1 MKRILFILFLFSF
14 IIIGCDNT
22 MNTPVNRVNLL
33 FRQYQT
39 LNKEVLNDLDMSI
52 KKDKDLTKYEKEE
65 YKKLFIKQYQNLS
78 YKIKKED
85 IRNNLAFVD
94 IEIEVL
100 DYKSALNK
108 AMQKYME
115 KDKRCKNITKC
126 KIVELKKV
134 NDKKKY
140 DLLLTIE
147 KKDGLWNIVELT
159 NEDIK
164 KIHGIV

>member
-147 KKDGLWNIVELT
+147 KKDGLWNIVEWT

>member
-1 MKRILFILFLFSF
+1 MKRILFVLFLFSF

-39 LNKEVLNDLDMSI
+39 LNKEVLIDLDISI
-52 KKDKDLTKYEKEE
+52 KNDKNLNKYEKEE

-85 IRNNLAFVD
+85 IRNNLAFVEV
-94 IEIEVL
+94 EIEVL
-100 DYKSALNK
+100 DYKSALSK
-108 AMQKYME
+108 ATQKYME
-115 KDKRCKNITKC
+115 NDKSCKSLTKC
-126 KIVELKKV
+126 KIKELKKV

-140 DLLLTIE
+140 DLLLTVE
-147 KKDGLWNIVELT
+147 KKDSLWNIVELT

>member
-115 KDKRCKNITKC
+115 KDERCKNITKC

-147 KKDGLWNIVELT
+147 KKRWSMEYS
-159 NEDIK
+159 
-164 KIHGIV
+164 